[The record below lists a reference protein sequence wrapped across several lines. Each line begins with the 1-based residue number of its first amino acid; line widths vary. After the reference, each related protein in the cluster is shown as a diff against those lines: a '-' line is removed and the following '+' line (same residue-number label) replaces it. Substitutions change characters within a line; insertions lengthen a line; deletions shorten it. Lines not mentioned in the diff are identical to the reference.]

1 MIIDVI
7 CGHKTERNIIKN
19 FMGKLMNILSLSG
32 KKCNSDGTDVS
43 LLGECTSIVC
53 GACIINILVAHFSL
67 YVYFFLNCSLCISI
81 KRNWFVHHYILSSRM
96 EGCIGL

>member
-32 KKCNSDGTDVS
+32 KKYNSDGTDVS
-43 LLGECTSIVC
+43 LLGECTS
-53 GACIINILVAHFSL
+53 L
-67 YVYFFLNCSLCISI
+67 LCAG
-81 KRNWFVHHYILSSRM
+81 RVL
-96 EGCIGL
+96 

>member
-32 KKCNSDGTDVS
+32 KKYNSDGTDVS

-67 YVYFFLNCSLCISI
+67 YVYFF
-81 KRNWFVHHYILSSRM
+81 
-96 EGCIGL
+96 